1 MATITF
7 TPSMLY
13 GAGTRGV
20 PLIPKSG
27 GGGGD
32 TGLATIS
39 NVFAMDFDRASGTYM
54 TTGITLAADSD
65 FSVSFWIKGGVKANF
80 FTPGIFPFGAGNGS
94 NSTLGRIHANKFMLQ
109 TADNTGGNGANRVV
123 DIDIYDG
130 NYHHIAFTRD
140 NASGQFFAYADGI
153 NVVWTGVSGGSDSPS
168 LTFNP
173 SGDLYLGTAGGNTSY
188 AFDGELDEFAF
199 FTSSLDASTVE
210 SIYSASL
217 PLGSNVT
224 ADLSTLSTPPVAW
237 YRMGD

>member
-1 MATITF
+1 MFMGMGMPIPDLSNLPGVSRPGRPGDSGATVDQITNQYSF
-7 TPSMLY
+7 
-13 GAGTRGV
+13 
-20 PLIPKSG
+20 
-27 GGGGD
+27 
-32 TGLATIS
+32 
-39 NVFAMDFDRASGTYM
+39 NFDRASGTYM
-54 TTGITLAADSD
+54 TTGITLAADSN

-153 NVVWTGVSGGSDSPS
+153 NVIWTGVSGGSDSPS

-188 AFDGELDEFAF
+188 AFDGWLDEFALF
-199 FTSSLDASTVE
+199 YRTLTEEEIKAIYDATTS
-210 SIYSASL
+210 
-217 PLGSNVT
+217 GKT
-224 ADLSTLSTPPVAW
+224 ADLNTLSTGAPYAW